1 VVPTGNTGTE
11 PTMRSY
17 RLNAA
22 ALFLALF
29 TTACASRV
37 PISELLADPGHYDGK
52 TVKTEGQVTQS
63 AGLLGYATYQISDG
77 SRSLTVVTKSGGAP
91 RDGTRVDV
99 EGVFRSA
106 FTLGTR
112 SLSVLEEKKRDPKP

>member
-1 VVPTGNTGTE
+1 
-11 PTMRSY
+11 MRSY